1 MLNAALPSQKLRTS
15 YSHLS
20 IRLKDCEYAAQVTY
34 ESEKG
39 HYLAYLKPRMAS
51 DAYAYGLSAANRK
64 RYIADK
70 QDEIVQRWLEAASPP
85 IISSVAQASL
95 PPPRDCGKM
104 SVS

>member
-1 MLNAALPSQKLRTS
+1 MQLSRRKKCVPS
-15 YSHLS
+15 YPHLS
-20 IRLKDCEYAAQVTY
+20 IRLTACEYAAQVTY

-51 DAYAYGLSAANRK
+51 DAYAYGLSAANRR

-70 QDEIVQRWLEAASPP
+70 HDEIVQRWLEAASPP

-95 PPPRDCGKM
+95 PPTRDCGKK
-104 SVS
+104 